1 MPSRIDLTGLAAHYD
16 RQHPSEHL
24 MTDRG
29 RRAFPREPF
38 QDAVYTYENGRR
50 FDANPRDIGLG
61 GAFLYSTSSERI
73 AKGEVVGIAFDEE
86 AGFAPPVFLFGRVI
100 RKQGAPKPGIG
111 LKWIRA
117 VTSGD
122 PDYLAHFLDARFG
135 IHREVALEKIV
146 TSEGRN
152 RTVFPF
158 EPLHVVGATL
168 HHTYS
173 KDKDAPKE
181 DEPAERPR
189 QDLLDELNQ
198 ALKLAV
204 PGGDAATPGSKG
216 PRRPAA
222 PRMDEPFDDLPGPA
236 RQEGTLT
243 QQVTRQGLRAS
254 CVMSGAIEMASAW
267 VDCSILSLGVTH
279 LYVQT
284 PVRPISPQVDPRV
297 HVDIPTRDGAIH
309 VTMSCRIVETRADPL
324 PENCGLELAILAMDE
339 AGHAG
344 IVARYVKWLHF
355 SSLTE

>member
-1 MPSRIDLTGLAAHYD
+1 
-16 RQHPSEHL
+16 

-61 GAFLYSTSSERI
+61 GAFLYSSSSERI
-73 AKGEVVGIAFDEE
+73 AEGEVVGIAFDEE
-86 AGFAPPVFLFGRVI
+86 AGFTPPVFLFGRVI

-122 PDYLAHFLDARFG
+122 PDYLTQFLDTRFG

-158 EPLHVVGATL
+158 EPLHTVGATL
-168 HHTYS
+168 HRGFARGEGAPVE
-173 KDKDAPKE
+173 DA
-181 DEPAERPR
+181 ARERPR
-189 QDLLDELNQ
+189 QDLLEELNQ
-198 ALKLAV
+198 ALRLAV
-204 PGGDAATPGSKG
+204 PSGDVASAGSKG
-216 PRRPAA
+216 PQRPSA
-222 PRMDEPFDDLPGPA
+222 PRMDESFDDLPDPP

-254 CVMSGAIEMASAW
+254 CVMSGALEMASAW
-267 VDCSILSLGVTH
+267 VDCTILSLGITH
-279 LYVQT
+279 LYAQT
-284 PVRPISPQVDPRV
+284 PVRPISPHLDPRV

-309 VTMSCRIVETRADPL
+309 VTLACRIVETRADPL
-324 PENCGLELAILAMDE
+324 PENCGLELAILSLDE

-344 IVARYVKWLHF
+344 ILARYVKWLHF